1 MSPAERV
8 IVGLFCLGCLVL
20 PIGVLLSGALE
31 PEEVDTGAGMV
42 IYTRGK
48 ADLKV
53 KRKASGPALR
63 VETRNAGKPFVER
76 DGSQIQT
83 DEVVDRVHHSAHE
96 ITVHDRSQRGITPA
110 DPGNE

>member
-1 MSPAERV
+1 MNPAERV
-8 IVGLFCLGCLVL
+8 IVSLFCLGCLVV

-31 PEEVDTGAGMV
+31 PEEMETGAGMV

-48 ADLKV
+48 SDIKV

-63 VETRNAGKPFVER
+63 VETRNGGKPFVER

-96 ITVHDRSQRGITPA
+96 ISVRDRTQRGITPTV
-110 DPGNE
+110 PGNE